1 MKKLLKAQK
10 GTQWIGPSGYVGK
23 SNVNKPAVTK
33 VEAAGVYVNTVPQ
46 TEGMQYIDS
55 RTPEQK
61 KADEIAYLQRR
72 MNPWTDPSASGA
84 MISIDPIGDAVNPLL
99 VAESIASIPGQ
110 ILEGDYFGAGMN
122 ALEALPFA
130 GSAFRGL
137 KRTRFPH
144 ITNSNVDAKELFDFS
159 STTSN
164 SIKIDPTKL
173 EDAKGF
179 LKRRQFIKGLQKEG
193 LIGKDFN
200 LGDVNYAARST
211 DKTNKLTQFALNR
224 EATRFRGV
232 KGSVPKDG
240 KGIQDNTGISFDM
253 SRPHYYNEI
262 SEFENMKNAGVDFN
276 DPLSI
281 AKYQASHVPMEQ
293 YGYTSGLPD
302 NRYLGGLYLSSTP
315 NYYGNYQIRMTSPRD
330 YSTGNYQN
338 WFNKYFHP
346 ENNFDDLS
354 KGFRRFDFNP
364 VLSYERP
371 MAMYKGSTNVMGKR
385 GSKMFDV
392 DESFPFMDY
401 KNLTPEQNLEFKKYI
416 DDLLQDYKI
425 GWRGKYKNGGSLPK
439 YQDKGSWKGPAGYA
453 GSNRSVAKS
462 TATAA
467 GVTTQ
472 KSLPVKVEIEED
484 FDNTYQTEKERQRI
498 VQQQYEQSQNQGWRE
513 PQGGGLIS
521 IDPIG
526 DAVNPL
532 LTIEGLANI
541 PSDISEGNYLS
552 AGMNALE
559 AVPFLGAGFKGAK
572 QASSY
577 FNKID
582 NALLQIEKEGLQK
595 GLTQFEIA
603 KEQMEKLGITSK
615 QRKGYLPIVSELLTE
630 YVVPYSYDNATKR
643 ILQIP
648 QKIILGK
655 TNSKILTDDIS
666 KVIMSIDTKNPLVST
681 NRYDAWR
688 LYSGLPQKYNTFRIA
703 ETAPINHPAY
713 TPEQLKNLE
722 IFSINNENRLLN
734 DLPNIADLAPW
745 FYYNPKYASVQDLK
759 LLKEEKKKIDALD
772 NSLQTKESDFTTT
785 NIMGG
790 YNQRFYN
797 NVMEYND
804 IWDLVPG
811 NVKLEKF
818 FGKPFMSHGV
828 LEYSPKEFSELVTN
842 LIAQRENNILR
853 NNSVQYFNHSNNAVK
868 LNILNPS
875 NYTKQSYPMGDYLR
889 HNVNSAV
896 KQKQKNGG
904 MIRRKD
910 GSYSRRGLWDNIR
923 DNAGSGKK
931 PTAEMLKQ
939 ERKIRNEKK
948 EMGGFFPT
956 STTGVPYQDKEYM
969 YQGGGETENW
979 LTKLLN
985 TPAGN
990 ILKQTLADQV
1000 NVVGPAYNATT
1011 QILENNPSD
1020 YARTVNIALEGLK
1033 SPAPFWGDLAI
1044 NALQEGVS
1052 YMGKKNPVGIDRSY
1066 ETHFKN
1072 EKGPKYREGGENPED
1087 WTKFTAFN
1095 KTLPN
1100 NLRDDN
1106 FKYGDYSY
1114 YDLYGMWEAAG
1125 KPNSFKEVK
1134 DTEFFPLQD
1143 DGLYHGFSVGKDG
1156 IVLKSK
1162 NHPSVVYEALA
1173 SQLSPYTK
1181 DLLLTQREDGR
1192 LQYVPKKQAGGENLI
1207 DMYYKGSNYPYRIK
1221 DETKRNEH
1229 IKNIFFRDLDEI
1241 PREYLTEENIEQ
1253 VKNFFRKK
1261 YRGYGTER
1269 GYDVGDNY
1277 IGFDYKDF
1285 DDKMFAKLVEEYL
1298 DQVYSDEAP
1307 LIVTNGIE
1315 SILAKQRKNR
1325 AKKRDGGSSSEID
1338 PWVEY
1343 HKKLKLYNQYN
1354 NEEQPEYELII
1365 DKNTFPNEFE
1375 EYTQHDEAVKK
1386 YTQQAFDNEDLFVK
1400 EFAKKYGLETERK
1413 TSKDSLRIKGR
1424 VPESLSEEFYKGKV
1438 KVLEDIMESK
1448 DYKDR
1453 LNRKYYLNNMYARP
1467 NVKLNEYWKTKKD
1480 PNFSVDGIKPT
1491 SWEEKIIEQG
1501 RTMVPIGSN
1510 SYGTIYG
1517 QPVGNPTT
1525 TESTTYYKPIFQKPL
1540 MPKLKKMPLRNITQ
1554 ISYDK
1559 PEREFVPLDIPI
1571 QKPARNPPQKFY
1583 YGMDKKQEKRRLAGK
1598 PYTALNSSGNEIY
1611 IASGDTRLDSDPE
1624 NTIGYNKGRAYVEG
1638 DRMEE
1643 FEPTRDTQN
1652 NPISKEQMGGNIYD
1666 KETDN
1671 LLAQIASMIAD
1682 GEDPDMLAGSLVD
1695 TGYSEEVVD
1704 SLVEEAIDR
1713 LSELGDYEEEDIN
1726 QIEDIKVL
1734 REGGIP
1740 DRYKNQGFTKVGA
1753 KRKSNRPGKKWMVLA
1768 KKGNKYKI
1776 VHGGYK
1782 GMKDYTQHGSEERR
1796 ERFWDRMGGKNSAKA
1811 KDQFSPLYWHKR
1823 FGTWQDGGKTPI
1835 EHPEG
1840 QRKFPGKTTRI
1851 PSNRITMEGINYPV
1865 LAIGDNGK
1873 ANLMLP
1879 GEEYLYLGVNYV
1891 DEVPFSK

>member
-10 GTQWIGPSGYVGK
+10 IGTFDP
-23 SNVNKPAVTK
+23 TK
-33 VEAAGVYVNTVPQ
+33 VDMWNPPQ
-46 TEGMQYIDS
+46 SYYPASDRQNAPARQLSAE
-55 RTPEQK
+55 
-61 KADEIAYLQRR
+61 EIAKQKAAAAEALRLKKLYEQQELARR
-72 MNPWTDPSASGA
+72 KQAIASSIEAKDKELTAENFATETGAIGEKLRFFPNDPNSFIDEYINPFKMVGDMASGLGQIPLNLQQGNYGQA
-84 MISIDPIGDAVNPLL
+84 ALNLALPVTTGLLGGIGAKTTGQFVNNLVNPFTGM
-99 VAESIASIPGQ
+99 SIG
-110 ILEGDYFGAGMN
+110 
-122 ALEALPFA
+122 
-130 GSAFRGL
+130 
-137 KRTRFPH
+137 KRFPH
-144 ITNSNVDAKELFDFS
+144 IANSKLGAKQLPGSGNIPKNATELFNTGFKNDPYYHAKRFFDKKDEIGKAIRTAEGRKRIQAYIDNNPHLQNKTVDDIINDFENTIFETTRPYYRNIDEKGNVVYNPHFENQINNLIDADKLDIAYAYNSDPSKTVTGWMQYGPDKDVILFNVDPNNAYNWYRYGTNDPSFISMGQNYTPYDAMHILEHEFGHLF
-159 STTSN
+159 
-164 SIKIDPTKL
+164 
-173 EDAKGF
+173 
-179 LKRRQFIKGLQKEG
+179 Q
-193 LIGKDFN
+193 
-200 LGDVNYAARST
+200 
-211 DKTNKLTQFALNR
+211 
-224 EATRFRGV
+224 RG
-232 KGSVPKDG
+232 
-240 KGIQDNTGISFDM
+240 Q
-253 SRPHYYNEI
+253 EI
-262 SEFENMKNAGVDFN
+262 AGVD
-276 DPLSI
+276 DVLGSI
-281 AKYQASHVPMEQ
+281 ALKSNEDLVKK
-293 YGYTSGLPD
+293 TFKD
-302 NRYLGGLYLSSTP
+302 F
-315 NYYGNYQIRMTSPRD
+315 
-330 YSTGNYQN
+330 
-338 WFNKYFHP
+338 FNKYNPFAKKVDDAGYSVSADIYGIGTNNPNRFANLKNHRDYWLYGEGRGQEKAAFAAEVR
-346 ENNFDDLS
+346 EN
-354 KGFRRFDFNP
+354 
-364 VLSYERP
+364 
-371 MAMYKGSTNVMGKR
+371 
-385 GSKMFDV
+385 
-392 DESFPFMDY
+392 
-401 KNLTPEQNLEFKKYI
+401 
-416 DDLLQDYKI
+416 LLQ
-425 GWRGKYKNGGSLPK
+425 RG
-439 YQDKGSWKGPAGYA
+439 
-453 GSNRSVAKS
+453 
-462 TATAA
+462 
-467 GVTTQ
+467 
-472 KSLPVKVEIEED
+472 
-484 FDNTYQTEKERQRI
+484 
-498 VQQQYEQSQNQGWRE
+498 
-513 PQGGGLIS
+513 
-521 IDPIG
+521 
-526 DAVNPL
+526 
-532 LTIEGLANI
+532 
-541 PSDISEGNYLS
+541 
-552 AGMNALE
+552 
-559 AVPFLGAGFKGAK
+559 
-572 QASSY
+572 
-577 FNKID
+577 
-582 NALLQIEKEGLQK
+582 
-595 GLTQFEIA
+595 
-603 KEQMEKLGITSK
+603 
-615 QRKGYLPIVSELLTE
+615 
-630 YVVPYSYDNATKR
+630 
-643 ILQIP
+643 IL
-648 QKIILGK
+648 K
-655 TNSKILTDDIS
+655 
-666 KVIMSIDTKNPLVST
+666 
-681 NRYDAWR
+681 NRYDEITPKMLEDHYKLYHNTQGDKYNLR
-688 LYSGLPQKYNTFRIA
+688 LYDIMQNNKNNFKYLSDALNKMPAVLPYVGAGYLGYEGLNGAGAMQEQKY
-703 ETAPINHPAY
+703 
-713 TPEQLKNLE
+713 
-722 IFSINNENRLLN
+722 
-734 DLPNIADLAPW
+734 
-745 FYYNPKYASVQDLK
+745 
-759 LLKEEKKKIDALD
+759 
-772 NSLQTKESDFTTT
+772 
-785 NIMGG
+785 
-790 YNQRFYN
+790 
-797 NVMEYND
+797 
-804 IWDLVPG
+804 
-811 NVKLEKF
+811 
-818 FGKPFMSHGV
+818 
-828 LEYSPKEFSELVTN
+828 
-842 LIAQRENNILR
+842 
-853 NNSVQYFNHSNNAVK
+853 
-868 LNILNPS
+868 
-875 NYTKQSYPMGDYLR
+875 
-889 HNVNSAV
+889 
-896 KQKQKNGG
+896 GG

-931 PTAEMLKQ
+931 PTAEMLRQ
-939 ERKIRNEKK
+939 ERKIRNEEK
-948 EMGGFFPT
+948 EYGGSLPT

-1540 MPKLKKMPLRNITQ
+1540 MPELKKIPSRAITE
-1554 ISYDK
+1554 IPYN
-1559 PEREFVPLDIPI
+1559 PTEREFVPLDVP
-1571 QKPARNPPQKFY
+1571 QEEFKRNPPQKFY
-1583 YGMDKKQEKRRLAGK
+1583 YGSDKKQEKRRLAGK
-1598 PYTALNSSGNEIY
+1598 PYTAVNSSGAEIY

-1638 DRMEE
+1638 DRIEE

-1682 GEDPDMLAGSLVD
+1682 GEDPDMVAGSLVD
-1695 TGYSEEVVD
+1695 NGYSEEVVD